1 MARAV
6 FFFVRA
12 CVCMARAVLF
22 FVRAFVC
29 MARAVL
35 FFVRASV
42 FMARAVLFF
51 VRACVLKSLSLKK
64 GRTKKFVRG
73 VLSTV
78 DCCLLLWSIAFSLY
92 SDFGLKQK
100 THSFQ
105 NGFLLVL
112 QIKVLLLYSFFF

>member
-6 FFFVRA
+6 LFFVRA
-12 CVCMARAVLF
+12 LVCMARAVLF
-22 FVRAFVC
+22 FVRACVC

-51 VRACVLKSLSLKK
+51 VRASVLKSLSLKK
-64 GRTKKFVRG
+64 GRTQNIWKRG
-73 VLSTV
+73 VIYCGLLSFIMV
-78 DCCLLLWSIAFSLY
+78 YRLFSIFC
-92 SDFGLKQK
+92 FCLKQK